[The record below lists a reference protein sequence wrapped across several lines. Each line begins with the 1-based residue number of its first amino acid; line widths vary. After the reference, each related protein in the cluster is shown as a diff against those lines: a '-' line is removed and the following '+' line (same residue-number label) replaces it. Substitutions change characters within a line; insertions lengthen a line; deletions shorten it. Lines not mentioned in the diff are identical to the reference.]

1 MEYVRIASHAL
12 DHTEALDAKGGHLGH
27 LGHTPSEGGT
37 LHKLRAPPSRPPTD
51 LAYGET
57 AEMAQ
62 ARVWHGACL
71 VHAWYMH
78 GTCVV
83 HAWYMLGT

>member
-12 DHTEALDAKGGHLGH
+12 DHTEAQDAKGGHLGH

-37 LHKLRAPPSRPPTD
+37 LHKLRAPPSHPPTD

-62 ARVWHGACL
+62 ARVWHG
-71 VHAWYMH
+71 
-78 GTCVV
+78 TCV
-83 HAWYMLGT
+83 